1 MKSGWTETLL
11 GEVITLQ
18 RGFDLPERER
28 SAGSVPIVSS
38 SGITGYHATSKVAAP
53 GVVTGRYGTLGQV
66 FYLDT
71 DFWPLNTTLWVKD
84 FKGNDQL
91 YISFL
96 LRTLNLQSQNS
107 AGAVPGV
114 NRNALHMLPV
124 KIPTRTVQKKIASIL
139 RAYDDL
145 IENNTRRIKI
155 LEQMAQML
163 YREWFG
169 WCQSYS
175 DYVDFLEGPGLRK
188 WDFRDTGIP
197 FLNVRNI
204 IDHDIDTSK
213 SHCVE
218 LDSGT
223 GKYRHF
229 LLAEG
234 DHVVS
239 SSGTLGRVATVRKRH
254 LPVMLN
260 TGIIR
265 MRVKAPAF
273 GKWQIKHF
281 LESEYFQKQILSFA
295 MGVAQIHFGPSHLK
309 KMKVI
314 APPLGIGQR
323 YEAIVNPIEESV
335 CNLVER
341 NNILRTTRDLLL
353 PKLVSGEVSVEQIEK
368 EAVAKM
374 V

>member
-1 MKSGWTETLL
+1 
-11 GEVITLQ
+11 
-18 RGFDLPERER
+18 
-28 SAGSVPIVSS
+28 
-38 SGITGYHATSKVAAP
+38 
-53 GVVTGRYGTLGQV
+53 
-66 FYLDT
+66 
-71 DFWPLNTTLWVKD
+71 
-84 FKGNDQL
+84 
-91 YISFL
+91 
-96 LRTLNLQSQNS
+96 
-107 AGAVPGV
+107 
-114 NRNALHMLPV
+114 
-124 KIPTRTVQKKIASIL
+124 
-139 RAYDDL
+139 
-145 IENNTRRIKI
+145 
-155 LEQMAQML
+155 
-163 YREWFG
+163 
-169 WCQSYS
+169 
-175 DYVDFLEGPGLRK
+175 
-188 WDFRDTGIP
+188 
-197 FLNVRNI
+197 
-204 IDHDIDTSK
+204 
-213 SHCVE
+213 
-218 LDSGT
+218 
-223 GKYRHF
+223 
-229 LLAEG
+229 
-234 DHVVS
+234 
-239 SSGTLGRVATVRKRH
+239 
-254 LPVMLN
+254 MLN